1 MSWSSSP
8 SQALGYVNKSTVRA
22 RFRRFEMTQEIFR
35 EEPYRAEA
43 EASVARVDER
53 GIVLDRTNFY
63 PRGGGQAGDAGTLV
77 RHDGAGIVIA
87 DTVKGEAPGEIVHV
101 PAPGQ
106 EAALASLAAG
116 ESVSLRLDWAR
127 RHRG

>member
-1 MSWSSSP
+1 MSWCTSP
-8 SQALGYVNKSTVRA
+8 SRAFGYVNKSRVRA
-22 RFRRFEMTQEIFR
+22 GDCEMTQEIFR

-43 EASVARVDER
+43 EASVARADER

-87 DTVKGEAPGEIVHV
+87 DTVKGETPGEIVHV

-106 EAALASLAAG
+106 EGALAS
-116 ESVSLRLDWAR
+116 
-127 RHRG
+127 